1 MMELVNELTK
11 NIADCREELKLYTLE
26 RFATL
31 LGPVAPHLA
40 EEVWQVIGKEK
51 SLFEQPVYYDVD
63 EAALAVDNVTIAVQV
78 NGKLRSTIEMPVNSE
93 EADVKANAWQDDKVK
108 AHTDGKTVVKEIYV
122 KNKIY
127 NIVVR

>member
-1 MMELVNELTK
+1 MMELINELSK
-11 NIADCREELKLYTLE
+11 NIADCRDELKVYALE

-40 EEVWQVIGKEK
+40 QEVWQTIGKEK
-51 SLFEQPVYYDVD
+51 SLFEAPVYYDVD
-63 EAALAVDNVTIAVQV
+63 KDALTVDSVTIAVQV
-78 NGKLRSTIEMPVNSE
+78 QGKLRAKIDMPVDSAE
-93 EADVKANAWQDDKVK
+93 EAVKEVVWADDKVK